1 MAYYILPRYV
11 LDTHTLPIISFY
23 VFYIKDITTSVIA
36 SIDEMASPHLCRRN
50 APIPIYRY
58 LKYLRRYLR
67 VTNHSHVRLL
77 SHLSKCSMQLLQG
90 AINWRQGA
98 VHQRPWNGPSLSIN
112 SWKSCCR
119 CCSREISSFS
129 LRMRCL
135 RKMAVSSAWKS
146 SSNCSRHR

>member
-1 MAYYILPRYV
+1 MYVFLWFVRFRLKCAILYFALFLVYRRILQDV
-11 LDTHTLPIISFY
+11 LDMHTLLIIHYSFC

-36 SIDEMASPHLCRRN
+36 SIDEMASPHLCRRD

-67 VTNHSHVRLL
+67 VTNHSHVCLL

-98 VHQRPWNGPSLSIN
+98 VHQRPWNGPSLSI
-112 SWKSCCR
+112 KIVEVLLPLLF
-119 CCSREISSFS
+119 SRDLI
-129 LRMRCL
+129 L
-135 RKMAVSSAWKS
+135 
-146 SSNCSRHR
+146 